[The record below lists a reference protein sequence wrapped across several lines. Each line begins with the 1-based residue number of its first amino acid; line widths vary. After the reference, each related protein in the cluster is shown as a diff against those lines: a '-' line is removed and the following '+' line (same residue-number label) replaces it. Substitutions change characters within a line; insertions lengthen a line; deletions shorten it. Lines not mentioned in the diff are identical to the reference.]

1 MTTTTQP
8 KPKHDLADP
17 DLVDRIF
24 AYILSDPAMA
34 RAVEVMT
41 TTKPKA
47 KGDSNP
53 DDPIARIKA
62 SVRAEFAGSAV
73 YIAERPATVR
83 QQQVAKVLAL
93 FNGRNTMEV
102 ARTLGISRASVY
114 RYIKQAGSAQASTPK
129 TPASTPRATRR

>member
-1 MTTTTQP
+1 MTITTHT
-8 KPKHDLADP
+8 KPKHDLSDP

-24 AYILSDPAMA
+24 AYILADPAMA

-47 KGDSNP
+47 GGDSNP

-114 RYIKQAGSAQASTPK
+114 RYIKQAGSSQAATPK
-129 TPASTPRATRR
+129 TAASAPRHTPR